1 MSATKGVHCQVS
13 SAATVATTV
22 LGSDS
27 HKPGGR
33 PMRARSQ
40 LAMPKLGSRMTI
52 AIMPTTTGG
61 SMKGDTIT
69 VRTSPRAKLV
79 RASEQA

>member
-1 MSATKGVHCQVS
+1 
-13 SAATVATTV
+13 
-22 LGSDS
+22 
-27 HKPGGR
+27 
-33 PMRARSQ
+33 
-40 LAMPKLGSRMTI
+40 MPKLGSRMTI

-79 RASEQA
+79 RAMSKPSQVPSAICRTSEIA